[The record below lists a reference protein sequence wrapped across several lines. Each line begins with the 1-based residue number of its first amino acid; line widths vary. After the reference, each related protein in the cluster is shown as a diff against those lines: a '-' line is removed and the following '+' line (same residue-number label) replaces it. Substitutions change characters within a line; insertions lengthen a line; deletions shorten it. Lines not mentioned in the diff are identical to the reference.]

1 MKDERRK
8 QMEGINKEVYFYKYC
23 KLCRYKD
30 TDENQQPCDECLSE
44 PVNINCHRPVKFEAI
59 DEGKDA

>member
-1 MKDERRK
+1 
-8 QMEGINKEVYFYKYC
+8 MEGINKEVYFHKYC
-23 KLCRYKD
+23 KLCRHKD